1 MDFEWAKEKHYED
14 YDLYRTSA
22 SKWIWKSRST
32 VLFFTDIDKDEITAR
47 FTLGDLDA
55 KDWKIVEPEFDISK
69 NVMTVKDPKPH
80 VEGMVDVIEVSGFKE
95 YIRLV
100 KDRLDKMSSDD
111 DASAVLDLYGGDKI

>member
-1 MDFEWAKEKHYED
+1 MDFEWAKEKHKAGMD
-14 YDLYRTSA
+14 VFRAKDPSR
-22 SKWIWKSRST
+22 IWKVGSNS
-32 VLFFTDIDKDEITAR
+32 VLALHDKDVGTWSSFTLEDIDAD
-47 FTLGDLDA
+47 
-55 KDWKIVEPEFDISK
+55 DWNIVEPEFDISK

-80 VEGMVDVIEVSGFKE
+80 VEGMVEVIEVSGFKE